1 MESVQSNVDVNQSI
15 NTLNGANQVNVKMLA
30 SVSNLD
36 EVALALSAGVD
47 IIDLKNPNKGA
58 LGALAIDEITEI
70 VKLVDGK
77 CPISATIGDLS
88 TIDEVISPI
97 QATIETRVDIVK
109 IGFFESMDCH
119 ALIQAVAPYTKKQK
133 IIAVLFAESFQ
144 NFSILPL
151 LKVAGFYGVMLDTAN
166 KNGKHLLNYLNLAT
180 LNTFVLQAKELKLE
194 VGLAGALRESQVADL
209 SKLQPNYLGFR
220 SALCQQ
226 NQRTNTLNENK
237 ISLIKQ
243 LLQKCNNQAIER
255 L

>member
-1 MESVQSNVDVNQSI
+1 MESVQSNIEMNQSI
-15 NTLNGANQVNVKMLA
+15 NTFNGANQVKVKMLA

-47 IIDLKNPNKGA
+47 ILDLKNPNKGA

-88 TIDEVISPI
+88 TIDDVTPAI
-97 QATIETRVDIVK
+97 QATIKTGVDIVK
-109 IGFFESMDCH
+109 IGFFESMDCN

-133 IIAVLFAESFQ
+133 IIAVLFADSLQ

-166 KNGKHLLNYLNLAT
+166 KNGKHLLNHFNLAA
-180 LNTFVLQAKELKLE
+180 LNNFVLQAKELKLE
-194 VGLAGALRESQVADL
+194 VGLAGALHESQVADL

-220 SALCQQ
+220 SALCHQ
-226 NQRTNTLNENK
+226 NQRTNILNQYK
-237 ISLIKQ
+237 ISHIKQ
-243 LLQKCNNQAIER
+243 LLQKYNNQDGKR

>member
-15 NTLNGANQVNVKMLA
+15 NVLNGANQVNVQMLA

-194 VGLAGALRESQVADL
+194 VGLAGALRESQVTDL

-226 NQRTNTLNENK
+226 NQRTNILNEYK
-237 ISLIKQ
+237 ISHIKQ
-243 LLQKCNNQAIER
+243 LLQKCNNQAFER